1 MEMERIFVGFIGRAS
16 GKMGQPSMA
25 HCDMAQCFIFHHI
38 ARFTASKRKIM
49 VKKKSFNMT
58 TTQSGEGNWNNNDTY
73 PCKYWVLLAWT
84 ANGRDVTIK
93 EILKP

>member
-1 MEMERIFVGFIGRAS
+1 
-16 GKMGQPSMA
+16 
-25 HCDMAQCFIFHHI
+25 
-38 ARFTASKRKIM
+38 
-49 VKKKSFNMT
+49 MT
-58 TTQSGEGNWNNNDTY
+58 TTQSGEENWNNNTH